1 MDSSLYHWELDNV
14 EKYCIYP
21 SIHLPTVVI
30 MKERRQGKEAIDT
43 YIVIERKR
51 GTTNNRSPDEGGG
64 DAQDHR
70 TPLRAAPAIVEGV
83 SVDIEVRCHQRGG
96 TGGGD
101 AQSGHGLAAQEL
113 PDAGTKDLPS
123 VWLSGGTREE
133 ERGGD
138 GSSEDRGV
146 QPLHE

>member
-1 MDSSLYHWELDNV
+1 
-14 EKYCIYP
+14 
-21 SIHLPTVVI
+21 

-113 PDAGTKDLPS
+113 PDAGTKESFFSATLLKGRRLRDEDAEPS
-123 VWLSGGTREE
+123 ESMPTVTTVVVN
-133 ERGGD
+133 RG
-138 GSSEDRGV
+138 
-146 QPLHE
+146 